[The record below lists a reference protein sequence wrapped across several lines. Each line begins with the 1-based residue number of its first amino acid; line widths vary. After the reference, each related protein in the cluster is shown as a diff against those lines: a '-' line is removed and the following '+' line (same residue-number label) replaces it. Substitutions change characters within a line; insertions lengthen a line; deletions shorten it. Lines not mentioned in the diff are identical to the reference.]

1 LRNRCATNSP
11 VRSVLENA
19 ENMTIQSVPG
29 VALRSLVTTAGED
42 LADGFRQWRLWG
54 RLGWLEVR
62 RRYSRTVIGPFWSA
76 ISLGMFVLALGSVG
90 TGLWSKSASDYLP
103 FLAAGMVVWLMIAN
117 IVTESCTLFIAGTN
131 LFRQMRFNYS
141 VMAYAL
147 VWRNFIV
154 FAHNLL
160 VFVVI
165 FLVFAPDRI
174 APNRITPATLL
185 VLPGL
190 VIVLVN
196 SVWVSIVLGMLCL
209 RFRDVQQLII
219 SLIQIS
225 MFVTPIFWPPENL
238 QGAARFVFVDF
249 NPLYHLIDIVRSPL
263 LGRLPAAESYIAMVA
278 LTIVGWWLTYL
289 LFSYFRKRIAY
300 WS

>member
-1 LRNRCATNSP
+1 
-11 VRSVLENA
+11 
-19 ENMTIQSVPG
+19 MTTQSVPG
-29 VALRSLVTTAGED
+29 IGLRSLVTSAGQD
-42 LADGFRQWRLWG
+42 LADGLRQWRLWG

-90 TGLWSKSASDYLP
+90 AGLWSKAAADYLP
-103 FLAAGMVVWLMIAN
+103 FLAAGMVVWVTISS
-117 IVTESCTLFIAGTN
+117 IVMESCTLFVSSTN
-131 LFRQMRFNYS
+131 LFRQMRLNYS
-141 VMAYAL
+141 ALAYAL

-154 FAHNLL
+154 FAHNFL

-165 FLVFAPDRI
+165 ALACAAPV
-174 APNRITPATLL
+174 ITPATLL

-190 VIVLVN
+190 MIVLVN

-209 RFRDVQQLII
+209 RFRDLQQLIS

-225 MFVTPIFWPPENL
+225 MFITPIFWPPENL
-238 QGAARFVFVDF
+238 QGTVARFVFIDI
-249 NPLYHLIDIVRSPL
+249 NPLYHLIDVVRSPL
-263 LGRLPAAESYIAMVA
+263 LGRVPATESYVAMVVFTVA
-278 LTIVGWWLTYL
+278 GWWLTYL
-289 LFSYFRKRIAY
+289 LFRYFRKRIAY

>member
-1 LRNRCATNSP
+1 VPLTAEQSK
-11 VRSVLENA
+11 VENA
-19 ENMTIQSVPG
+19 KDMTTQSVPG
-29 VALRSLVTTAGED
+29 IGLRSLVTSAGQD
-42 LADGFRQWRLWG
+42 LADGLCQWRLWG

-103 FLAAGMVVWLMIAN
+103 FLAAGMVVWVTIAS
-117 IVTESCTLFIAGTN
+117 IVTESCTLFVAGTN

-141 VMAYAL
+141 ILAYAL

-160 VFVVI
+160 VFVAI
-165 FLVFAPDRI
+165 ALAFAPHVF
-174 APNRITPATLL
+174 TPTTLL

-190 VIVLVN
+190 MIVLVN
-196 SVWVSIVLGMLCL
+196 SMWISIVLGMLCL
-209 RFRDVQQLII
+209 RFRDVQQLIS

-225 MFVTPIFWPPENL
+225 MFVTPIFWPPESL
-238 QGAARFVFVDF
+238 QGGAARIVFIDL

-263 LGRLPAAESYIAMVA
+263 LGRAAAAESYIAMAVLTVA
-278 LTIVGWWLTYL
+278 GWWMTYL

>member
-1 LRNRCATNSP
+1 
-11 VRSVLENA
+11 
-19 ENMTIQSVPG
+19 MTTQSAPG
-29 VALRSLVTTAGED
+29 IALRPLVTTAGQD
-42 LADGFRQWRLWG
+42 LAEGLHQWRLWG
-54 RLGWLEVR
+54 RLGWLEIS

-103 FLAAGMVVWLMIAN
+103 FLAAGMVVWVMIAS
-117 IVTESCTLFIAGTN
+117 IVTESCTLFIASTN

-165 FLVFAPDRI
+165 SLLFAPHL
-174 APNRITPATLL
+174 ITPATLL

-190 VIVLVN
+190 MLVLVN
-196 SVWVSIVLGMLCL
+196 SVWVSLVLGMLCL
-209 RFRDVQQLII
+209 RFRDVQQLIS
-219 SLIQIS
+219 SLVQIS

-238 QGAARFVFVDF
+238 QGAARIVFVDF

-263 LGRLPAAESYIAMVA
+263 LGRVPAAESYSAMSVLTVA
-278 LTIVGWWLTYL
+278 GWWLTYL

>member
-1 LRNRCATNSP
+1 
-11 VRSVLENA
+11 
-19 ENMTIQSVPG
+19 MTIQSVPG
-29 VALRSLVTTAGED
+29 VALRSLVTTAGQD

-174 APNRITPATLL
+174 ALDWITPATLL

-196 SVWVSIVLGMLCL
+196 SVWISIVLGMLCL
-209 RFRDVQQLII
+209 RYRDVQQLIT

-238 QGAARFVFVDF
+238 QGAAGIVFIDF

-289 LFSYFRKRIAY
+289 LFSYFRRRIAY

>member
-1 LRNRCATNSP
+1 MTNQ
-11 VRSVLENA
+11 
-19 ENMTIQSVPG
+19 TVPAI
-29 VALRSLVTTAGED
+29 ALRSLVTTAGED
-42 LADGFRQWRLWG
+42 LGDGFRQWRLWG

-62 RRYSRTVIGPFWSA
+62 RRYSRTTIGPFWSA

-103 FLAAGMVVWLMIAN
+103 FLAAGMVVWVMIAS
-117 IVTESCTLFIAGTN
+117 IVTESCTLFIASTN
-131 LFRQMRFNYS
+131 LFRQMQFNYS

-154 FAHNLL
+154 FAHNLI

-174 APNRITPATLL
+174 TAATLL

-190 VIVLVN
+190 LLVLVN
-196 SVWVSIVLGMLCL
+196 SVWVSIVLGMVCL
-209 RFRDVQQLII
+209 RFRDVQQLIT
-219 SLIQIS
+219 SLVQIL

-238 QGAARFVFVDF
+238 QGPARWVFVDF
-249 NPLYHLIDIVRSPL
+249 NPLYHMIDIVRSPL
-263 LGRLPAAESYIAMVA
+263 LGRMPAAESYVA
-278 LTIVGWWLTYL
+278 VAVLTVVGWWLTYW
-289 LFSYFRKRIAY
+289 LFNYFRKRIAY

>member
-1 LRNRCATNSP
+1 MSLRNRYATNSL
-11 VRSVLENA
+11 VRSTLENA

-29 VALRSLVTTAGED
+29 VALRSLVTSAGQD

-103 FLAAGMVVWLMIAN
+103 FLAAGMVVWVMIAS
-117 IVTESCTLFIAGTN
+117 IVTESCTLFVAGTN

-154 FAHNLL
+154 FAHNFL

-165 FLVFAPDRI
+165 SLLFAPYL
-174 APNRITPATLL
+174 ITPATLL
-185 VLPGL
+185 ILPGL
-190 VIVLVN
+190 MIVLVN

-209 RFRDVQQLII
+209 RFRDVQQLIT

-278 LTIVGWWLTYL
+278 LTVVGWWLTYL

>member
-1 LRNRCATNSP
+1 
-11 VRSVLENA
+11 
-19 ENMTIQSVPG
+19 MTTQSVPG
-29 VALRSLVTTAGED
+29 IGLHSLVTSAGQD

-54 RLGWLEVR
+54 RLGWLEIR

-90 TGLWSKSASDYLP
+90 AGLWSKAAADYLP
-103 FLAAGMVVWLMIAN
+103 FLAAGMVVWVTIAS
-117 IVTESCTLFIAGTN
+117 IVTESCTLFVSSTS
-131 LFRQMRFNYS
+131 LFRQMRLNYS
-141 VMAYAL
+141 ALAYAL

-165 FLVFAPDRI
+165 ALACAAPV
-174 APNRITPATLL
+174 ITPATLL

-190 VIVLVN
+190 VIMLVN
-196 SVWVSIVLGMLCL
+196 SVWISIVLGMLCL
-209 RFRDVQQLII
+209 RFRDVQQLIA

-225 MFVTPIFWPPENL
+225 MFITPIFWPPENL
-238 QGAARFVFVDF
+238 QGTVARIVFIDI
-249 NPLYHLIDIVRSPL
+249 NPLYHLIDVVRSPL
-263 LGRLPAAESYIAMVA
+263 LGRVPAAESYIAMAVLTVA
-278 LTIVGWWLTYL
+278 GWWLTYL

>member
-1 LRNRCATNSP
+1 
-11 VRSVLENA
+11 
-19 ENMTIQSVPG
+19 MTIQSVPG
-29 VALRSLVTTAGED
+29 IALRPLVTTAAQD
-42 LADGFRQWRLWG
+42 LADGLRQWRLWG

-90 TGLWSKSASDYLP
+90 SGLWNKQASDYLP
-103 FLAAGMVVWLMIAN
+103 FLAAGMVVWVMIAS

-141 VMAYAL
+141 VMVYAL

-154 FAHNLL
+154 FSHNLL
-160 VFVVI
+160 VYVVI
-165 FLVFAPDRI
+165 CLVFAPHL
-174 APNRITPATLL
+174 ITPAMLL

-190 VIVLVN
+190 AIVLVN
-196 SVWVSIVLGMLCL
+196 SVWVSIVLGMFCL
-209 RFRDVQQLII
+209 RFRDVQQLVT
-219 SLIQIS
+219 SLVQLM

-238 QGAARFVFVDF
+238 HGAARVVFVDF

-263 LGRLPAAESYIAMVA
+263 LGRAPAAESYVA
-278 LTIVGWWLTYL
+278 VVVLTVVGSWLAYL
-289 LFSYFRKRIAY
+289 VFSYFRKRIAY

>member
-1 LRNRCATNSP
+1 
-11 VRSVLENA
+11 
-19 ENMTIQSVPG
+19 
-29 VALRSLVTTAGED
+29 
-42 LADGFRQWRLWG
+42 
-54 RLGWLEVR
+54 
-62 RRYSRTVIGPFWSA
+62 
-76 ISLGMFVLALGSVG
+76 
-90 TGLWSKSASDYLP
+90 
-103 FLAAGMVVWLMIAN
+103 
-117 IVTESCTLFIAGTN
+117 
-131 LFRQMRFNYS
+131 MRFNYS

-174 APNRITPATLL
+174 APNRIMPATLL

-263 LGRLPAAESYIAMVA
+263 LGLLPAAESYIAMVV
-278 LTIVGWWLTYL
+278 LTVVGWWLTYL
-289 LFSYFRKRIAY
+289 LFGYFRKRIAY

>member
-1 LRNRCATNSP
+1 
-11 VRSVLENA
+11 
-19 ENMTIQSVPG
+19 MTTQSVPG
-29 VALRSLVTTAGED
+29 IGLRSLVTPAGQD
-42 LADGFRQWRLWG
+42 LADGLRQWRLWG
-54 RLGWLEVR
+54 RLGWLEIR

-90 TGLWSKSASDYLP
+90 AGLWSKAAADYLP
-103 FLAAGMVVWLMIAN
+103 FLAAGMVVWVTIAS
-117 IVTESCTLFIAGTN
+117 IVTESCSLFVSSTS
-131 LFRQMRFNYS
+131 LFRQMRLNYS
-141 VMAYAL
+141 ALAYAL

-165 FLVFAPDRI
+165 ALACRAPV
-174 APNRITPATLL
+174 ITPATLL

-190 VIVLVN
+190 MIVLVN

-209 RFRDVQQLII
+209 RFRDVQQLIA

-225 MFVTPIFWPPENL
+225 MFITPIFWPPENL
-238 QGAARFVFVDF
+238 QGTVARIVFIDI
-249 NPLYHLIDIVRSPL
+249 NPLYHLIDVVRSPL
-263 LGRLPAAESYIAMVA
+263 LGRVPAAESYVAMAVITVA
-278 LTIVGWWLTYL
+278 GWWLTYL
-289 LFSYFRKRIAY
+289 LFSFFRKRIAY

>member
-1 LRNRCATNSP
+1 LSSRNTYGSNGA
-11 VRSVLENA
+11 
-19 ENMTIQSVPG
+19 VPG
-29 VALRSLVTTAGED
+29 NENIRKGMTLPSASSHVPLRPLVTTAARD
-42 LADGFRQWRLWG
+42 LADGFGQWRLWG

-90 TGLWSKSASDYLP
+90 TGLWSKSASEYLP
-103 FLAAGMVVWLMIAN
+103 FLAAGMVVWLMIAS
-117 IVTESCTLFIAGTN
+117 IVTESCTLFVAGTN

-147 VWRNFIV
+147 VWRNLIV

-160 VFVVI
+160 VFVGI
-165 FLVFAPDRI
+165 SLLLAPTL
-174 APNRITPATLL
+174 ITPATLL

-190 VIVLVN
+190 AVVLVN

-209 RFRDVQQLII
+209 RFRDVQQLIT

-238 QGAARFVFVDF
+238 QGAARIVFVDF
-249 NPLYHLIDIVRSPL
+249 NPLYHLIDIVRTPL
-263 LGRLPAAESYIAMVA
+263 LGRAPAAESYSAMAV
-278 LTIVGWWLTYL
+278 LTVTGWWVTYL
-289 LFSYFRKRIAY
+289 LFSHFRKRIAY

>member
-1 LRNRCATNSP
+1 MQKI
-11 VRSVLENA
+11 
-19 ENMTIQSVPG
+19 MTFQLVPDT
-29 VALRSLVTTAGED
+29 ALRSLVTTAGQD
-42 LADGFRQWRLWG
+42 LDDGLRQWRLWG

-103 FLAAGMVVWLMIAN
+103 FLAAGMVVWVMIAS
-117 IVTESCTLFIAGTN
+117 IVTESCTLFVAGTN

-160 VFVVI
+160 VFVLI
-165 FLVFAPDRI
+165 ALVFAPHL
-174 APNRITPATLL
+174 ITPATLL

-190 VIVLVN
+190 MIVLLN
-196 SVWVSIVLGMLCL
+196 SVWVSILLGMLCL
-209 RFRDVQQLII
+209 RFRDVQQLVT
-219 SLIQIS
+219 SLIQIC
-225 MFVTPIFWPPENL
+225 MFITPIFWPPESL
-238 QGAARFVFVDF
+238 QGTARIVFVDF

-263 LGRLPAAESYIAMVA
+263 LGRVPAAESYIAMAVLTVA
-278 LTIVGWWLTYL
+278 GWWLTYL

>member
-1 LRNRCATNSP
+1 
-11 VRSVLENA
+11 
-19 ENMTIQSVPG
+19 MTIQSVPG
-29 VALRSLVTTAGED
+29 IGLRSLVTTAGQD
-42 LADGFRQWRLWG
+42 LADGLRQWRLWG
-54 RLGWLEVR
+54 RLGWFEVR

-90 TGLWSKSASDYLP
+90 TGLWSKSASEYLP
-103 FLAAGMVVWLMIAN
+103 FLAAGMVVWMMIAS
-117 IVTESCTLFIAGTN
+117 IVTESCTLFVASTN

-154 FAHNLL
+154 FIHNLL
-160 VFVVI
+160 VFIVI
-165 FLVFAPDRI
+165 SLVFAPHLM
-174 APNRITPATLL
+174 TSATFL

-190 VIVLVN
+190 MVVLMN

-209 RFRDVQQLII
+209 RFRDVQQLIT

-238 QGAARFVFVDF
+238 QGVAHLVFVEF
-249 NPLYHLIDIVRSPL
+249 NPLYHLIDLVRSPL
-263 LGRLPAAESYIAMVA
+263 LGRIPAVESYIAMAVF
-278 LTIVGWWLTYL
+278 TVMGWWLTYF